1 MSVLNTYAFE
11 FEGNKYSFDTFLND
25 QSEFCLFI
33 SDTSLVKLIGCTAFA
48 FDICQS
54 SEIDKV
60 VLVSTNKD
68 ATQVKTVLNII
79 RATLFE
85 ELKKEPFNG
94 DFAHASIFLRAF
106 L

>member
-1 MSVLNTYAFE
+1 MSVLYTCAFE
-11 FEGNKYSFDTFLND
+11 FEGKKYSFDTFLND
-25 QSEFCLFI
+25 QREFCLFI
-33 SDTSLVKLIGCTAFA
+33 SDTSLAKLIGCTTFA

>member
-1 MSVLNTYAFE
+1 MSVLNTCTFE
-11 FEGNKYSFDTFLND
+11 FDGKKYSFETFLND
-25 QSEFCLFI
+25 EREFCLFI
-33 SDTSLVKLIGCTAFA
+33 SDKSLAKLIGCTNFA

-60 VLVSTNKD
+60 IFLSTNKD
-68 ATQVKTVLNII
+68 ATQVRTVLSII

-85 ELKKEPFNG
+85 ELKKEPFKG
-94 DFAHASIFLRAF
+94 DFANASIFLRAF